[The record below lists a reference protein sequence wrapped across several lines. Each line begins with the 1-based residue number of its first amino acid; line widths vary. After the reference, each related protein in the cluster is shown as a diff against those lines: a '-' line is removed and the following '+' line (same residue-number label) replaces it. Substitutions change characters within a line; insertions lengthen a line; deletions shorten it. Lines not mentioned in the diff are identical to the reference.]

1 MTTNEHG
8 VDALLPGRLG
18 MVVRLVSHPGA
29 RLALLDA
36 VNRYALI
43 SRTSHLEDE
52 VSSQFYAKCQQIPL
66 HV

>member
-1 MTTNEHG
+1 MSTNEHG

-36 VNRYALI
+36 VNRYFKI
-43 SRTSHLEDE
+43 GSRR
-52 VSSQFYAKCQQIPL
+52 
-66 HV
+66 